1 KYNKFPDFRVLI
13 QIIRQEKY
21 NMKLIATD
29 LDGTLLNEEG
39 EISKENVLAIKKAM
53 DEEIEFVVATGRS
66 YDAACKPLHAAGLSA
81 PVISLNGANTFA
93 LDQSMLESIS
103 KEKPDTKKIQ
113 QLSEKKE
120 INIEFYTNND
130 IYSKS
135 KYYFVEVMV
144 DVMKTDNPDVPETK
158 SRKDTNLR

>member
-1 KYNKFPDFRVLI
+1 MLI
-13 QIIRQEKY
+13 HIFRQEKY

-39 EISKENVLAIKKAM
+39 EISKENVQAIKKAM

-93 LDQSMLESIS
+93 LDQTMVQSIS
-103 KEKPDTKKIQ
+103 MEKPVAKKIQ
-113 QLSEKKE
+113 RVADVIDKIGRASCRERLGEL
-120 INIEFYTNND
+120 D
-130 IYSKS
+130 
-135 KYYFVEVMV
+135 VE
-144 DVMKTDNPDVPETK
+144 E
-158 SRKDTNLR
+158 